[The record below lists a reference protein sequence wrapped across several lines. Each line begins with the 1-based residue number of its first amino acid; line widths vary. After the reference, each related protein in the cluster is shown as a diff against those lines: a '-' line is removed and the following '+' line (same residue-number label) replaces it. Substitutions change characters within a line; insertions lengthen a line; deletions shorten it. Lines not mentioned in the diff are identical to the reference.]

1 MRKESLR
8 TYQYEQLACT
18 VGCTTTVTVF
28 VVGCTVTVEVATTV
42 TVSIKPNCVKVN
54 FEPS

>member
-8 TYQYEQLACT
+8 TYQYAQLACT

-42 TVSIKPNCVKVN
+42 TVSVKPNCVKVN